1 MAGYETMSEA
11 LTPYRTQTKVAAQND
26 KKCDTIV
33 VNRADLEKEH
43 RLLIARLH
51 LLRKQLGY
59 APLNGKE
66 EQRQANK

>member
-1 MAGYETMSEA
+1 MSEA
-11 LTPYRTQTKVAAQND
+11 LTPYRTQTKAVAPNE

-33 VNRADLEKEH
+33 VNRGDLEQEH

-59 APLNGKE
+59 PPLNGKE
-66 EQRQANK
+66 ERRQANK

>member
-1 MAGYETMSEA
+1 MSETRVTYVVA
-11 LTPYRTQTKVAAQND
+11 KVLAANG

-33 VNRADLEKEH
+33 VNRADLEQEH

-66 EQRQANK
+66 EYRQANK